1 MPRSTRASKPSF
13 CHAGDGPAA
22 PAGVV
27 RCAQPLHELGDAPG
41 HEGEARVDALI
52 DEGLRRGVCLEMLD
66 LSPDAGARV
75 GETRGLS
82 GAVPVEGP
90 EPAVVVLS
98 RLDNAAK
105 LEEARLVE
113 ALGEGHVA
121 PDTLRLALGQE

>member
-1 MPRSTRASKPSF
+1 
-13 CHAGDGPAA
+13 
-22 PAGVV
+22 
-27 RCAQPLHELGDAPG
+27 
-41 HEGEARVDALI
+41 
-52 DEGLRRGVCLEMLD
+52 MLD

-75 GETRGLS
+75 GEARGLS

-113 ALGEGHVA
+113 TLGEGHVA
-121 PDTLRLALGQE
+121 PDALRLALGQE